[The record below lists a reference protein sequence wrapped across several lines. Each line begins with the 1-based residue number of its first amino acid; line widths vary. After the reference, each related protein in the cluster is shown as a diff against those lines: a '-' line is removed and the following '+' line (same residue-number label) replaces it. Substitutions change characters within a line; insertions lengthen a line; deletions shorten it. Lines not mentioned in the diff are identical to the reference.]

1 MLRSRQRSLAE
12 VLPVAFCKSCGQ
24 DIGTSTFCPKCG
36 ASQSVAA
43 APVAVPAAS
52 PTEGLQENVAGL
64 LCYVLGWLSG
74 LIFLLLDKRPFVR
87 FHAVQSIGLNIGV
100 VVVYLAVALSFVM
113 LHFLHLGF
121 LALAIYPVLWLLVL
135 AVWVFT
141 MYKAYQHEKF
151 MLPIIGNIAEG
162 MAGK

>member
-1 MLRSRQRSLAE
+1 
-12 VLPVAFCKSCGQ
+12 VAFCKSCGQ